1 MERASSVNITPI
13 QVKKYLPGKNCGA
26 CGTST
31 CMGFA
36 VRLLG
41 RKAKLDDCPYM
52 KKAEHIQDSIAL
64 KELLAPLMERK
75 ETKLVIHEHLCNGCG
90 NCVVNC
96 PPNLSCSLEASGG
109 KGPTSGRVVFKM
121 KNGVVKEVN
130 LRSCRRF
137 EEDEAADSE
146 PCRLCIDVCPFKAI
160 EFL

>member
-1 MERASSVNITPI
+1 MLERASKISPL
-13 QVKKYLPGKNCGA
+13 QVKKHLPGKNCGA

-36 VRLLG
+36 VKLLG
-41 RKAKLDDCPYM
+41 RTAKLGACPYL
-52 KKAEHIQDSIAL
+52 KQAEYIQKSLAL
-64 KELLAPLMERK
+64 KELLASVMQRK
-75 ETKLVIHEHLCNGCG
+75 ETQLVIHEKLCNGCG

-96 PPNLSCSLEASGG
+96 PPNMSCSLEASGG
-109 KGPTSGRVVFKM
+109 KGPRSGCVVLKM
-121 KNGVVKEVN
+121 KNGVVEEVN

-137 EEDEAADSE
+137 EEGGKADSE